1 MSSLVAIEK
10 SLYKALVQSARSSYS
25 SNVHDEVPPPELDT
39 VTISR
44 SRYEQLIRISQ
55 QFDNLK
61 NSLLKGGVSQESL
74 DLLIGNHEPFI
85 AGDQSSVDKTTMI
98 TSRDNVTS
106 RYSPEGTSD
115 ADRSLGNGETIP
127 VELKREKRASPNNCS
142 LDDDNEYF
150 FSDGKEDDSQP
161 TESENAPPGQPEQ
174 RTVEIRGLPER
185 VTHRDVTN
193 AVRGGALLE
202 IYLRPYDH
210 SARVSFVEPSAA
222 QEFLNHAK
230 RRDVYIQGK
239 RVEVSWSDRQFY
251 LRPYIKQNIDH
262 GASRNLVIR
271 RVHPNISANLIREHL
286 DHIHNLIVIDIRFG
300 QGNAYIS
307 TNSVHNA
314 MFARSCMMSRTTYRG
329 MRIEFAPDE
338 CTQALPKVAKIP
350 PKIEPKAS
358 FKTANHVPNRFQ
370 MLSLDGSEN
379 SDDSDKDDDDGEASM
394 PISYRPVDLGKIDW
408 RHHSIAV

>member
-10 SLYKALVQSARSSYS
+10 SWYEALLQSTRSSP
-25 SNVHDEVPPPELDT
+25 SNVHDEAPPPDLDM
-39 VTISR
+39 VTITR
-44 SRYEQLIRISQ
+44 SRYEQLIRFSQ
-55 QFDNLK
+55 QFENLK

-74 DLLIGNHEPFI
+74 DVLIGSHAPFL
-85 AGDQSSVDKTTMI
+85 AGDQSSVVRTETI
-98 TSRDNVTS
+98 TDRDNATS
-106 RYSPEGTSD
+106 RYFPEGALD
-115 ADRSLGNGETIP
+115 ADRSPGNGETIP
-127 VELKREKRASPNNCS
+127 VELKKERRASPNDCS
-142 LDDDNEYF
+142 LDDDNEYI

-161 TESENAPPGQPEQ
+161 TESGKAPPGQSEQ

-185 VTHRDVTN
+185 ATHRDVTN

-222 QEFLNHAK
+222 QEFLNYAK
-230 RRDVYIQGK
+230 RQDVYVHGK

-251 LRPYIKQNIDH
+251 LRPYIKQNTDH
-262 GASRNLVIR
+262 GASRNLMIR
-271 RVHPNISANLIREHL
+271 RVHPNISASLIREHL
-286 DHIHNLIVIDIRFG
+286 EHIHNLIVIDIKFG

-329 MRIEFAPDE
+329 MRIEFSPDE
-338 CTQALPKVAKIP
+338 CAQPFPKVPKTP
-350 PKIEPKAS
+350 PKNEPKAS
-358 FKTANHVPNRFQ
+358 SKTASYAPNRFQ
-370 MLSLDGSEN
+370 MLSVDGSES
-379 SDDSDKDDDDGEASM
+379 SDDSDNDDVEVGM
-394 PISYRPVDLGKIDW
+394 PINYRPLDGGNINW